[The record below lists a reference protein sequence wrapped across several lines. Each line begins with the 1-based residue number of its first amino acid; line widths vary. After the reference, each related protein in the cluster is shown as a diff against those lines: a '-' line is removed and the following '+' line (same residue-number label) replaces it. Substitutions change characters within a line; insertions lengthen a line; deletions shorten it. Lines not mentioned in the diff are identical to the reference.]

1 MTRRFLP
8 AAFALLLL
16 ATSAPRV
23 LRAQSA
29 PPDRMYTVL
38 IFERAEDLARRNSTK
53 DAASY
58 WNAYNEF
65 AGALM
70 KAGALRGG
78 SALAENTVLTARGNG
93 GADAGV
99 RGAKLGGY
107 FVIEAATPEE
117 ALRLAKLAP
126 AFAVT
131 VEVRPH
137 RANPS
142 APMSP

>member
-1 MTRRFLP
+1 MTHRILP
-8 AAFALLLL
+8 FALAFVLL
-16 ATSAPRV
+16 AAATPRAAH
-23 LRAQSA
+23 AQSA
-29 PPDRMYTVL
+29 APERMYTIL
-38 IFERAEDLARRNSTK
+38 IFERQEDLARRNSTT
-53 DAASY
+53 DGASY

-70 KAGALRGG
+70 KAGALRAG
-78 SALAENTVLTARGNG
+78 SALADGRVLTARGEG

-107 FVIEAATPEE
+107 FVIEAASPAE

-126 AFAVT
+126 SFAVT

-137 RANPS
+137 QAKPT
-142 APMSP
+142 ATMSP